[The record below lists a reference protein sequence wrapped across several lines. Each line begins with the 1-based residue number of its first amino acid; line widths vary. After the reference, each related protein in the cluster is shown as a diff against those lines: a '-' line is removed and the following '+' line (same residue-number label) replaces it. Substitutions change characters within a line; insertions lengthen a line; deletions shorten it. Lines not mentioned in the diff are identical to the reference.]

1 MKATDILR
9 SEHDKI
15 LKVITLLQQ
24 YCFDIKAQ
32 KTIDRTHLSLII
44 EFIQVFADRSH
55 HAKEEKTLFPKM
67 IEKGFPS
74 GHSPITVMLQEHDL
88 GRSHILKMKEVFP
101 EFLKEEP
108 QATSCFLNEAFEF
121 SSLLQQHIM
130 KENMILFQMAD
141 NILDDAAQAEIL
153 ARFEQINNEILTPEF
168 QANILNPVQEMVNN
182 LGNPD
187 TIFSSEA

>member
-24 YCFDIKAQ
+24 YCSDIKANKKID
-32 KTIDRTHLSLII
+32 KTQLALII
-44 EFIQVFADRSH
+44 EFVQTFADRSH

-67 IEKGFPS
+67 IEKGFPT

-88 GRSHILKMKEVFP
+88 GRSHILKMKEILPDLFIREP
-101 EFLKEEP
+101 ESTNYFLH
-108 QATSCFLNEAFEF
+108 EALEF
-121 SSLLQQHIM
+121 CSLLQQHIM

-141 NILDDAAQAEIL
+141 NFLDDEAQLELIG
-153 ARFEQINNEILTPEF
+153 RFEEINNEMLTPDF
-168 QANILNPVQEMVNN
+168 QETVLNPIQEMVNN
-182 LGNPD
+182 LENP
-187 TIFSSEA
+187 